1 MRRRSMTMQQPNNI
15 NNSYKSLY
23 DSIGGEAG
31 VIKLIEVFYDI
42 VETDHEGH
50 KLHLLHL
57 RGNGMAHSRVEQFN
71 FLSGFL
77 GGPKL
82 YVEKHGHS
90 NVRTIHEHV
99 EINSEAKDIW
109 LKCMSVAIDHIG
121 IVPTIKDKLMSNF
134 TAIAERLVNRSD

>member
-1 MRRRSMTMQQPNNI
+1 MVN
-15 NNSYKSLY
+15 
-23 DSIGGEAG
+23 
-31 VIKLIEVFYDI
+31 VFYDI
-42 VETDHEGH
+42 VETNPEGH

-57 RGNGMAHSRVEQFN
+57 RGNGIDHSRVEQFN
-71 FLSGFL
+71 YLSGFL

-90 NVRTIHEHV
+90 NVRNMHEHV